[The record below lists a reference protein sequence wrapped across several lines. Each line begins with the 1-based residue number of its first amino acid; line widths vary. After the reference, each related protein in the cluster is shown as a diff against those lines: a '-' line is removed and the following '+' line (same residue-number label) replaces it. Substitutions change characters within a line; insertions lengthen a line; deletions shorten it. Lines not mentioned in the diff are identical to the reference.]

1 MLMRVR
7 RRLAHSESRSDPW
20 QSPFFL
26 AFPRVQ
32 SPKQKLT
39 DVTPPFRS
47 TIRELLDEGTV
58 AKIKAGLAR
67 VSTEKQSFAV
77 ALSNQV
83 QRLRDAGCTRIYAD
97 VASRT
102 DENRDGVEALLKAV
116 KAGEIE
122 SVTVTVL
129 DRATGSPALFD
140 RLTKI
145 LLQYGVPL
153 HGIDEAIDIV
163 SEGGEMVAGIGVV
176 MAKMEVRKIRSR
188 SQRGH
193 DSKRKNSRANSN
205 PPFGYVARDRK
216 YALDDRLFLCLL
228 ATKTEL
234 SKADLA
240 RDTIAI
246 FEQTQSLSAAI
257 KAIHAKYGVAPIAVP
272 RSAESGHSF
281 ILEGEETL
289 NTVQISRTSNRMQ
302 FSWTH
307 KGLRN
312 WLFNPVL
319 RGHTSYGCRKVT
331 GLDEC
336 GRREFSPMLTQD
348 QWDIRRDTHPEATL
362 LTDADYLRHK
372 AIIEINSRARG
383 NTQKWIDGGQLRY
396 PISGLVYCAEC
407 GGKCGAQG
415 TKYRQGA
422 WHSYYKCRNA
432 MNRSCNQNRTVRN
445 DRIEAAIVEALVKA
459 AKEVEEFRHTEAE
472 VKTIASPELTKLRE
486 QLSGLMALGQNP
498 IIADAITEIRLQIKK
513 LEFAEDSK
521 VQTTE
526 RIREDLSS
534 VFSDPKYWEYA
545 LSNDEAKTRLF
556 QQFVSRVVTRD
567 GEVVRVELHL

>member
-1 MLMRVR
+1 M
-7 RRLAHSESRSDPW
+7 
-20 QSPFFL
+20 
-26 AFPRVQ
+26 
-32 SPKQKLT
+32 
-39 DVTPPFRS
+39 
-47 TIRELLDEGTV
+47 

-77 ALSNQV
+77 ALSNQI

-116 KAGEIE
+116 KLGEIE

-163 SEGGEMVAGIGVV
+163 TEGGEMVAGIGVV

-216 YALDDRLFLCLL
+216 YAFDDRLFLCLIESQ
-228 ATKTEL
+228 AEL

-246 FEQTQSLSAAI
+246 FERTQALSSAI
-257 KAIHAKYGVAPIAVP
+257 KTIHTKYGITPLAVP
-272 RSAESGHSF
+272 RAAGTGRSF
-281 ILEGEETL
+281 ILEDEEFL
-289 NTVQISRTSNRMQ
+289 DTVQISRTSNRTQ

-319 RGHTSYGCRKVT
+319 RGHTSYGTRKLM

-336 GRREFSPMLTQD
+336 GRRAFSGTLPQE
-348 QWDIRRDTHPEATL
+348 QWDIRRDTHPEAVM
-362 LTDADYLRHK
+362 LTDSDYLRYR
-372 AIIEINSRARG
+372 AIIEINSRTRS

-396 PISGLVYCAEC
+396 PISGLIYCAEC

-415 TKYRQGA
+415 TKHREGQ
-422 WHSYYKCRNA
+422 WRSYYKCRNA
-432 MNRSCNQNRTVRN
+432 MSRSCSQTQTVRN
-445 DRIEAAIVEALVKA
+445 DHIESAIVEALTA
-459 AKEVEEFRHTEAE
+459 AASEVEQFRKTE
-472 VKTIASPELTKLRE
+472 VLSTSIASPELLKLRE
-486 QLSGLMALGQNP
+486 QLSGLMGLGQNP
-498 IIADAITEIRLQIKK
+498 IIADAIVEIRHQITK
-513 LEFAEDSK
+513 LEFTENSK
-521 VQTTE
+521 TQKTE
-526 RIREDLSS
+526 RIRDDLSI
-534 VFSDPKYWEYA
+534 VFSDPLYWEYA

-556 QQFVSRVVTRD
+556 QQFVSRVVVLN
-567 GEVVRVELHL
+567 GKVLKVELHL

>member
-1 MLMRVR
+1 M
-7 RRLAHSESRSDPW
+7 
-20 QSPFFL
+20 
-26 AFPRVQ
+26 
-32 SPKQKLT
+32 
-39 DVTPPFRS
+39 
-47 TIRELLDEGTV
+47 

-77 ALSNQV
+77 ALSNQI

-116 KAGEIE
+116 KGGEIE

-140 RLTKI
+140 RLTRI

-216 YALDDRLFLCLL
+216 YAFDDRPFLCLL
-228 ATKTEL
+228 ESKSEL
-234 SKADLA
+234 SRADLA

-246 FEQTQSLSAAI
+246 FEQTKALSSAI
-257 KAIHAKYGVAPIAVP
+257 KVIHEKYGIAPLAVP
-272 RSAESGHSF
+272 RAKGTGRSF
-281 ILEGEETL
+281 VLEDEEFL
-289 NTVQISRTSNRMQ
+289 DTVQLARTSNRMQ

-319 RGHTSYGCRKVT
+319 RGHTSYGTRKLL

-336 GRREFSPMLTQD
+336 GRREFSGTLPQD
-348 QWDIRRDTHPEATL
+348 QWEIRRNTHTEASM
-362 LTDADYLRHK
+362 LTDEDYLRYK
-372 AIIEINSRARG
+372 AVIEINSRTRA

-396 PISGLVYCAEC
+396 PISGLIYCDEC

-415 TKYRQGA
+415 TKHREGQ
-422 WHSYYKCRNA
+422 WRSYYKCRNA
-432 MNRSCNQNRTVRN
+432 MSRACSQTRTVRN
-445 DRIEAAIVEALVKA
+445 DRIETAIVEALVQA
-459 AKEVEEFRHTEAE
+459 AGEVEAFRKTE
-472 VKTIASPELTKLRE
+472 VVSTSIASPELLKLRD

-498 IIADAITEIRLQIKK
+498 IIADAIVEIRLQIKK
-513 LEFAEDSK
+513 LEFTEDSK
-521 VQTTE
+521 TQKTE
-526 RIREDLSS
+526 KIRDDLSI

-556 QQFVSRVVTRD
+556 QQFVSRVVVRD
-567 GEVVRVELHL
+567 GEVLRVELHL

>member
-1 MLMRVR
+1 MGCLQQLSLGFRI
-7 RRLAHSESRSDPW
+7 
-20 QSPFFL
+20 Q
-26 AFPRVQ
+26 
-32 SPKQKLT
+32 
-39 DVTPPFRS
+39 PFRS
-47 TIRELLDEGTV
+47 TIRELLDEGKV

-77 ALSNQV
+77 ALSNQI

-116 KAGEIE
+116 KAGEIA

-205 PPFGYVARDRK
+205 PPFGYISRDRK
-216 YALDDRLFLCLL
+216 YAFDDRLFVCLL
-228 ATKTEL
+228 ASKSEL

-246 FEQTQSLSAAI
+246 FEQVQSLSAAI
-257 KAIHAKYGVAPIAVP
+257 KIIHTKYGITPLAVP
-272 RSAESGHSF
+272 RAAGTGHSF
-281 ILEGEETL
+281 ILEDEETL
-289 NTVQISRTSNRMQ
+289 DTVQISRTSNRAQ

-319 RGHTSYGCRKVT
+319 RGHTSYGTRKML

-336 GRREFSPMLTQD
+336 GRREFSGTLPQE
-348 QWDIRRDTHPEATL
+348 QWDIRRDTHPESVM
-362 LTDADYLRHK
+362 LTDANYHSFK
-372 AIIEINSRARG
+372 AIIEINSRTRS

-396 PISGLVYCAEC
+396 PISGLIYCAEC
-407 GGKCGAQG
+407 GGKSGAQG
-415 TKYRQGA
+415 TKYREGQ
-422 WHSYYKCRNA
+422 WRSYYKCRNA
-432 MNRSCNQNRTVRN
+432 MSRSCSQTCTVRN
-445 DRIEAAIVEALVKA
+445 DRIESAIVEALVKA
-459 AKEVEEFRHTEAE
+459 AKEVEQFRHTE
-472 VKTIASPELTKLRE
+472 VIQTTIASPELSKLRD

-513 LEFAEDSK
+513 LEFAENSK
-521 VQTTE
+521 IQTTE

-534 VFSDPKYWEYA
+534 IFSDSKYWEYA

-556 QQFVSRVVTRD
+556 QQFVHRVVTLN
-567 GEVVRVELHL
+567 GEVTTVELHL